1 MNKYIQKIEKL
12 IKKKMSETEAKET
25 TVKEKVVKGFMS
37 RKETGTKEKEVPKDA
52 METIADQIIFIRNKR
67 RELKNDNAN

>member
-37 RKETGTKEKEVPKDA
+37 RKETSTKEKEVPKDA

-67 RELKNDNAN
+67 MELKNDNAN